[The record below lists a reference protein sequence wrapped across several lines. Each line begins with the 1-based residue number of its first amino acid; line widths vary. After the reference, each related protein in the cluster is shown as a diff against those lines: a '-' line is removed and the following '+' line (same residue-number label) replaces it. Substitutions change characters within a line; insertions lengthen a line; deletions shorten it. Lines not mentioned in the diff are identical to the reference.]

1 MPEQDKVKRL
11 NSFQLV
17 GQILAAMV
25 GIRSSK
31 DRGTAFI
38 NSSNAAWI
46 GAILIFAS
54 VLYLAMRLFVYF
66 IQRNVA
72 G

>member
-1 MPEQDKVKRL
+1 MPEQNDVKRL

-25 GIRSSK
+25 GIRSDK
-31 DRGTAFI
+31 DRATDFM
-38 NSSNAAWI
+38 NSSTAAWI
-46 GAILIFAS
+46 GAILIFAGA
-54 VLYLAMRLFVYF
+54 LYLGMHWFVYF
-66 IQRNVA
+66 VQRNVA

>member
-1 MPEQDKVKRL
+1 MSEENKVKRL

-31 DRGTAFI
+31 DRGTDFF
-38 NSSNAAWI
+38 NSSNSAWI
-46 GAILIFAS
+46 GAVLILAGA
-54 VLYLAMRLFVYF
+54 LYLGMRLFIYL

>member
-1 MPEQDKVKRL
+1 MPEQDKIKRL

-25 GIRSSK
+25 GIRSSR
-31 DRGTAFI
+31 DRGTDFT

-46 GAILIFAS
+46 GAVLIFAGA
-54 VLYLAMRLFVYF
+54 LYLALHLFVYF
-66 IQRNVA
+66 IQRNVNS
-72 G
+72 